1 MEDKNLTG
9 LGITAKEHPRWYE
22 PASLIFAT
30 IMCVLGAIIGMEL
43 IVATGTTPNT
53 SLVGALFAIVFSRIP
68 LSVCKKFRNIHRQ
81 NLIQTSISGAT
92 FSVANCMLLTIVSP
106 WSWAIRS

>member
-53 SLVGALFAIVFSRIP
+53 SLVGALFPSCFPGSR
-68 LSVCKKFRNIHRQ
+68 
-81 NLIQTSISGAT
+81 
-92 FSVANCMLLTIVSP
+92 
-106 WSWAIRS
+106 

>member
-30 IMCVLGAIIGMEL
+30 IMCVLGAIIGM
-43 IVATGTTPNT
+43 N
-53 SLVGALFAIVFSRIP
+53 
-68 LSVCKKFRNIHRQ
+68 
-81 NLIQTSISGAT
+81 
-92 FSVANCMLLTIVSP
+92 
-106 WSWAIRS
+106 

>member
-30 IMCVLGAIIGMEL
+30 IMCVLGAIIGMVIL
-43 IVATGTTPNT
+43 KKTST
-53 SLVGALFAIVFSRIP
+53 SLAPSTWADSYSEEEIP
-68 LSVCKKFRNIHRQ
+68 CRPDRKMMICTPLEMMMS
-81 NLIQTSISGAT
+81 
-92 FSVANCMLLTIVSP
+92 
-106 WSWAIRS
+106 